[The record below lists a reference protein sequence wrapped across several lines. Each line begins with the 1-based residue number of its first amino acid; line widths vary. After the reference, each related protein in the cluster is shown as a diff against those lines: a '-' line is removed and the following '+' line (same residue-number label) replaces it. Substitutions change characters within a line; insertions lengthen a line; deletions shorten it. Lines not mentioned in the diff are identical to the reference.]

1 MTKLEL
7 LIIWMLLEAPVVV
20 HDVLR
25 RRGRRAGSSQGQ
37 SLRAER
43 EEDVVAVLRSE
54 IWDRLTPRGRRRM
67 IIGLV
72 LMVVVALGMP
82 LVGYMLQ

>member
-1 MTKLEL
+1 
-7 LIIWMLLEAPVVV
+7 MLLEAPVVL